1 MNAASD
7 GREALNLIEDASKIN
22 PENPDIIFGLG
33 IYNYF
38 AEFVPEKYPM
48 LKPLMIIFPKGDRVK
63 GLLQINQAIQNSHYA
78 RIEAEN
84 ILGYINLRYE
94 KKILMLPRSNSE
106 TFIIN
111 FQTIQSSKVIWGGR

>member
-94 KKILMLPRSNSE
+94 KK
-106 TFIIN
+106 F
-111 FQTIQSSKVIWGGR
+111 